1 MSHDFDFEGETAEV
15 QGAQAQRAVEFANLY
30 TAVFVSNDAG
40 RQLLAHWTQA
50 LNKRVPVNATLND
63 YVAVEAQRAFVQDI
77 HNQIAIART
86 GLIR

>member
-1 MSHDFDFEGETAEV
+1 MSHDFEFEGEIAT
-15 QGAQAQRAVEFANLY
+15 AQADNAAKAVEFANLY

-50 LNKRVPVNATLND
+50 LNKRVPVNATIND
-63 YVAVEAQRAFVQDI
+63 YVAIEAQRAFVQDI

>member
-1 MSHDFDFEGETAEV
+1 MSHDFEFEGEQADA
-15 QGAQAQRAVEFANLY
+15 QIAQAAKAVEFANLY

-50 LNKRVPVNATLND
+50 LQKRVPVNATINE
-63 YVAVEAQRAFVQDI
+63 YAATEAQRAFVQDI

>member
-1 MSHDFDFEGETAEV
+1 MSHDFDFEGETAA
-15 QGAQAQRAVEFANLY
+15 AQAGNAAKAVEFANLY

-50 LNKRVPVNATLND
+50 LNKRVPVNATIND
-63 YVAVEAQRAFVQDI
+63 YVAIEAQRAFVQDI